1 MITAIVLARTKSTR
15 LPGKHFKK
23 IGKLSLIN
31 IILERLKLNKNINKI
46 IICTGSYKNN
56 YKFNKFIDKKN
67 NITVEYFNNEEDVTG
82 RVYKATKKIDTNYSI
97 IISGDCPII
106 DNQFIDK
113 SFELIKKL
121 NKDFILQKREIN
133 HEGTLI
139 FNTKSWKK
147 VFQLSDTKQFKEHP
161 GSVLKFKKKN
171 FNIGYFS
178 SKKFVNSKM
187 RLSIDTKSDLDFFNL
202 IFHILKKK
210 KKIFNYQNVIKLK
223 KFKYLNNHVMQV
235 KIEDKTKKKIN
246 IFLKHNEK
254 KFLNQKIQIF
264 KRELS
269 EIYSPNI
276 SIYQLNLFKKNYK
289 KINILKKINKKDINI
304 FFVKNLKSINNIENN
319 IRFTGKHIFFLVMK
333 FQSNINLKY
342 VLKRNILNINSIKRD
357 RSKLITDYLRTKKFN
372 IKKQISNYGC
382 KYLINKFI

>member
-1 MITAIVLARTKSTR
+1 
-15 LPGKHFKK
+15 
-23 IGKLSLIN
+23 
-31 IILERLKLNKNINKI
+31 
-46 IICTGSYKNN
+46 
-56 YKFNKFIDKKN
+56 
-67 NITVEYFNNEEDVTG
+67 
-82 RVYKATKKIDTNYSI
+82 
-97 IISGDCPII
+97 
-106 DNQFIDK
+106 
-113 SFELIKKL
+113 
-121 NKDFILQKREIN
+121 
-133 HEGTLI
+133 
-139 FNTKSWKK
+139 
-147 VFQLSDTKQFKEHP
+147 
-161 GSVLKFKKKN
+161 
-171 FNIGYFS
+171 
-178 SKKFVNSKM
+178 M

-342 VLKRNILNINSIKRD
+342 V
-357 RSKLITDYLRTKKFN
+357 
-372 IKKQISNYGC
+372 
-382 KYLINKFI
+382 